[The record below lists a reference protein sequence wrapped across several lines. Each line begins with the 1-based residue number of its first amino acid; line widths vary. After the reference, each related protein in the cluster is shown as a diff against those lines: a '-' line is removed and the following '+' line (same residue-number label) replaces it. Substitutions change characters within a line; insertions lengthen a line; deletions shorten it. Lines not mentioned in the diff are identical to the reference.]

1 MAALF
6 NRALVNTRIG
16 NDAAAMIDLNLAV
29 TIDPKDADLYHNR
42 ALIHRRNVCRAVLP
56 SQLTRG
62 RA

>member
-1 MAALF
+1 
-6 NRALVNTRIG
+6 
-16 NDAAAMIDLNLAV
+16 MIDLNLAV